1 MNYNETHLKDGE
13 IKMTELKVKSLPK
26 FVDDMIQ
33 KYKIPET
40 ENINKTLRAK
50 FLRELIKMNEW
61 DKAKYKTFE
70 RNRTKVF
77 QYEILEKLE
86 EQCRAY
92 LVKKSGYDLKVF
104 EEYKKKL
111 NETTS
116 YEDINEETL
125 VEMQKKLTFRAW
137 AGSISKEEIRDV
149 MLKALFEKFFTP
161 IELIQ
166 WQEDSDFITIVD
178 ADDNRKFDFEYYKA
192 KERYTS
198 YNKSAYYKER

>member
-104 EEYKKKL
+104 EEYKR
-111 NETTS
+111 S
-116 YEDINEETL
+116 
-125 VEMQKKLTFRAW
+125 
-137 AGSISKEEIRDV
+137 
-149 MLKALFEKFFTP
+149 
-161 IELIQ
+161 
-166 WQEDSDFITIVD
+166 
-178 ADDNRKFDFEYYKA
+178 
-192 KERYTS
+192 
-198 YNKSAYYKER
+198 